1 MLISPRI
8 LIFDFLFLHGLGT
21 ENKQCLLRINIQY
34 TNALLNAVKR
44 KKEQTVKKEEPS
56 SAEPLFYVALVIKGT
71 EKQYL
76 NLLKYVN
83 NRNGSKIIYQCKS
96 LTYLHV
102 SRDDGVKFR
111 PESSEL
117 VLDAVEQ

>member
-1 MLISPRI
+1 M
-8 LIFDFLFLHGLGT
+8 
-21 ENKQCLLRINIQY
+21 KQ
-34 TNALLNAVKR
+34 
-44 KKEQTVKKEEPS
+44 EESNS
-56 SAEPLFYVALVIKGT
+56 SEPHFYIALVLEGT

-102 SRDDGVKFR
+102 SRDDEVKFKPST
-111 PESSEL
+111 PEL
-117 VLDAVEQ
+117 QLDMVQH

>member
-1 MLISPRI
+1 
-8 LIFDFLFLHGLGT
+8 
-21 ENKQCLLRINIQY
+21 
-34 TNALLNAVKR
+34 
-44 KKEQTVKKEEPS
+44 VKKEETS
-56 SAEPLFYVALVIKGT
+56 SAEPYFYVALVIKGT

-83 NRNGSKIIYQCKS
+83 GRNGSRIIYQCKS

-111 PESSEL
+111 PENSEL
-117 VLDAVEQ
+117 VLNAVEQ

>member
-1 MLISPRI
+1 MHCANS
-8 LIFDFLFLHGLGT
+8 
-21 ENKQCLLRINIQY
+21 
-34 TNALLNAVKR
+34 VKR

-56 SAEPLFYVALVIKGT
+56 SSEPQFYIAIVIKGT

-83 NRNGSKIIYQCKS
+83 IRNGSKIIYQCKS

-102 SRDDGVKFR
+102 SRDDGVKFTT
-111 PESSEL
+111 ESSKL
-117 VLDAVEQ
+117 MLDAVEQ

>member
-1 MLISPRI
+1 MCCVS
-8 LIFDFLFLHGLGT
+8 
-21 ENKQCLLRINIQY
+21 
-34 TNALLNAVKR
+34 VKR

-56 SAEPLFYVALVIKGT
+56 SAEPHFYVALVVKGT

-83 NRNGSKIIYQCKS
+83 NHNGSKIIYQCKS

-102 SRDDGVKFR
+102 SRDDSVKFR

-117 VLDAVEQ
+117 VIETIEQ